1 MKLKI
6 GVSSLLIICLFK
18 VQPKAQ
24 VMSIQTDEIHRPKI
38 HFTPAKGWMNDPN
51 GMVYNN
57 GVYHLFYQHNPNASV
72 WGPMHWG
79 HATSK
84 DMISWKHEPIALYP
98 DGNGTIFSGS
108 AVVDVNN
115 TTGFGSNGEQPLV
128 AIFTYHNQEK
138 ADKGAVDFQTQ
149 GLAYSLDNG
158 KTWEKYKGN
167 PVLKNPGIR
176 DFRDPKV
183 MWHEQTKK
191 WVMTLAV
198 LDRIHFYSSSN
209 LKDWEKESEFGLDAG
224 EHGGVWECPDLFPME
239 VDGKTI
245 WALLVNLNP
254 GGPNKGSATQYFL
267 GQFDGKT
274 FQPLSKQTKW
284 LDYGPDEYAGVTW
297 SNTGSRRLF
306 IGWMSNW
313 MYANVVPTETWRS
326 ACTIPREL
334 KLLKVGN
341 DYRIASVPVNELNN
355 YSIGAFNKQ
364 YAKPNT
370 SIQLG
375 VNKGKVSFPFKVTLE
390 MPEANDF
397 SFVVSN
403 EAGEKVIV
411 GFDQRSN
418 QFYIDRTNAG
428 KKYFHQEFA
437 ARHVAPRLT
446 KEKKLDLTLIVDLAS
461 IELFADQGLTTMTS
475 IVFPSHPFDKAS
487 FTSTAG
493 INQLKYIPLR
503 MME

>member
-6 GVSSLLIICLFK
+6 GVSTLCIIFLLSL
-18 VQPKAQ
+18 QSKAQ
-24 VMSIQTDEIHRPKI
+24 VMSIQTDEIHRSKI
-38 HFTPAKGWMNDPN
+38 HFTPAQGWMNDPN
-51 GMVYNN
+51 GMVYNK

-98 DGNGTIFSGS
+98 DSNGTIFSGS

-115 TTGFGSNGEQPLV
+115 TSGFGSSGQQPLV
-128 AIFTYHNQEK
+128 AIFTYHHQEK

-149 GLAYSLDNG
+149 GLAFSLDNG

-183 MWHEQTKK
+183 MWHEKTKM
-191 WVMTLAV
+191 WIMTLAV

-209 LKDWEKESEFGLDAG
+209 LKDWKKESEFGVDAG

-239 VDGKTI
+239 VEGKTI

-274 FQPLSKQTKW
+274 FQPLSKRTKW

-334 KLLKVGN
+334 KLLKVAN

-355 YSIGAFNKQ
+355 YSTGVFNKQ
-364 YAKPNT
+364 YSKPNT
-370 SIQLG
+370 PIQLG
-375 VNKGKVSFPFKVTLE
+375 DHQGKVSFPFKVTLE
-390 MPEANDF
+390 MQDAKDF
-397 SFVVSN
+397 SFVIAN
-403 EAGEKVIV
+403 QAGEKVIV
-411 GFDQRSN
+411 GFDRSAN
-418 QFYIDRTNAG
+418 QYYVDRTNGG
-428 KKYFHQEFA
+428 KQYFHQEFA
-437 ARHVAPRLT
+437 ARHHAPRLT
-446 KEKKLDLTLIVDLAS
+446 KEKKLELTLIVDVAS
-461 IELFADQGLTTMTS
+461 IELFADQGVTTMTS
-475 IVFPSHPFDKAS
+475 VVFPSQPFDKAN

>member
-6 GVSSLLIICLFK
+6 GVTALCIIFLLNF
-18 VQPKAQ
+18 QSKAQ
-24 VMSIQTDEIHRPKI
+24 VMSIQTDEIHRSKI

-79 HATSK
+79 HAMSK

-98 DGNGTIFSGS
+98 DDNGTIFSGS

-138 ADKGAVDFQTQ
+138 ADKGAIDFQTQ

-209 LKDWEKESEFGLDAG
+209 LKDWEKESEFGVDAG
-224 EHGGVWECPDLFPME
+224 EHGGVWECPDLFPMQ

-267 GQFDGKT
+267 GQFDGKI

-370 SIQLG
+370 SIQMG
-375 VNKGKVSFPFKVTLE
+375 VNQGKVSFPFKVTLE

-418 QFYIDRTNAG
+418 QFYTDRTNAG

-446 KEKKLDLTLIVDLAS
+446 EEKKLDLTLIVDVAS

-487 FTSTAG
+487 FASKAS
-493 INQLKYIPLR
+493 IKQLKYIPLR

>member
-6 GVSSLLIICLFK
+6 GVTALCIIFLLNF
-18 VQPKAQ
+18 QSKAQ
-24 VMSIQTDEIHRPKI
+24 VMSIQTDEIHRSKI

-79 HATSK
+79 HAMSK

-98 DGNGTIFSGS
+98 DDNGTIFSGS

-138 ADKGAVDFQTQ
+138 ADKGAIDFQTQ

-224 EHGGVWECPDLFPME
+224 EHGGVWECPDLFPMQ

-267 GQFDGKT
+267 GQFDGKI

-334 KLLKVGN
+334 KLLKVSN
-341 DYRIASVPVNELNN
+341 DYRIASIPVNELNN
-355 YSIGAFNKQ
+355 YTIGEFNIQ

-370 SIQLG
+370 SIPLD
-375 VNKGKVSFPFKVTLE
+375 VNQGKVSIPFKLTLE

-446 KEKKLDLTLIVDLAS
+446 QEKKLDLTLIVDVAS

-475 IVFPSHPFDKAS
+475 ILFPSHPFDKAS
-487 FTSTAG
+487 FASKAS
-493 INQLKYIPLR
+493 IKQLKYIPLR

>member
-1 MKLKI
+1 MKLKL
-6 GVSSLLIICLFK
+6 GVSTLVIILLLNI
-18 VQPKAQ
+18 QSKAQ
-24 VMSIQTDEIHRPKI
+24 VMSIQTDEIHRSKI
-38 HFTPAKGWMNDPN
+38 HFTPAQGWMNDPN
-51 GMVYNN
+51 GMVYNK

-98 DGNGTIFSGS
+98 DSNGTIFSGS

-115 TTGFGSNGEQPLV
+115 TTGFGSNGQQPLV

-138 ADKGAVDFQTQ
+138 ADNGAVDFQTQ
-149 GLAYSLDNG
+149 GLAFSLDNG

-167 PVLKNPGIR
+167 PVLRNPGIR

-183 MWHEQTKK
+183 MWHEKTKM
-191 WVMTLAV
+191 WIMTLAV

-209 LKDWEKESEFGLDAG
+209 LKDWKKESEFGVDAG

-239 VDGKTI
+239 VEEKTI

-334 KLLKVGN
+334 KLLKVAN
-341 DYRIASVPVNELNN
+341 DYRITSVPVNELNN
-355 YSIGAFNKQ
+355 YSTGEFNKQ
-364 YAKPNT
+364 YSKANT
-370 SIQLG
+370 PIQLG
-375 VNKGKVSFPFKVTLE
+375 DNQGKVSFPFKVTFIRVASVPLIL
-390 MPEANDF
+390 MPVYPMPVPASD
-397 SFVVSN
+397 
-403 EAGEKVIV
+403 VITV
-411 GFDQRSN
+411 
-418 QFYIDRTNAG
+418 
-428 KKYFHQEFA
+428 E
-437 ARHVAPRLT
+437 
-446 KEKKLDLTLIVDLAS
+446 
-461 IELFADQGLTTMTS
+461 
-475 IVFPSHPFDKAS
+475 
-487 FTSTAG
+487 G
-493 INQLKYIPLR
+493 I
-503 MME
+503 

>member
-1 MKLKI
+1 
-6 GVSSLLIICLFK
+6 
-18 VQPKAQ
+18 
-24 VMSIQTDEIHRPKI
+24 
-38 HFTPAKGWMNDPN
+38 
-51 GMVYNN
+51 
-57 GVYHLFYQHNPNASV
+57 
-72 WGPMHWG
+72 
-79 HATSK
+79 
-84 DMISWKHEPIALYP
+84 
-98 DGNGTIFSGS
+98 
-108 AVVDVNN
+108 
-115 TTGFGSNGEQPLV
+115 
-128 AIFTYHNQEK
+128 
-138 ADKGAVDFQTQ
+138 
-149 GLAYSLDNG
+149 
-158 KTWEKYKGN
+158 
-167 PVLKNPGIR
+167 
-176 DFRDPKV
+176 
-183 MWHEQTKK
+183 
-191 WVMTLAV
+191 MTLAV

-375 VNKGKVSFPFKVTLE
+375 VNQGKVSFPFKVTFE

-418 QFYIDRTNAG
+418 HFYIDRTNAG

-446 KEKKLDLTLIVDLAS
+446 KEKKLDLTLIVDVAS
-461 IELFADQGLTTMTS
+461 IELFADQGLTTMTT